1 MLIGISLAYSVYLI
15 KVRPFDLMMIN
26 RLELFNEFIVLGSLY
41 HMLVFTEGLI
51 GDQNFIYNI
60 GWSMNLLLLLQFLVN
75 MIYLTYMYS
84 KIIYRLSKRAV
95 VTYKAKKA
103 LKAKKE
109 HQ

>member
-1 MLIGISLAYSVYLI
+1 ML
-15 KVRPFDLMMIN
+15 IN
-26 RLELFNEFIVLGSLY
+26 RLELFNEAIVLGSLY
-41 HMLVFTEGLI
+41 HMLVFTEGLT
-51 GDQNFIYNI
+51 GDQFVIYNV

-75 MIYLTYMYS
+75 MIYLTYVYS

-95 VTYKAKKA
+95 LAYQAKKI

>member
-15 KVRPFDLMMIN
+15 KVRPFDLMIIN

-51 GDQNFIYNI
+51 GDQNVVYNV

-75 MIYLTYMYS
+75 MIYLIYMYS
-84 KIIYRLSKRAV
+84 KIIYRLSRRAV

-103 LKAKKE
+103 LKA
-109 HQ
+109 